1 MSTLLGFNYPV
12 TPSSLGYFYSAK
24 DTDVLKADLLQL
36 LLTNPGERIMTP
48 EYGTGLRRLVFDPAD
63 AILAQAAKDV
73 INTAIRRWEPR
84 IAVTAINTSVDEENN
99 LLKISIEFVDP
110 QNINEVEVLDVELP
124 L

>member
-1 MSTLLGFNYPV
+1 MATLLGFNYPV

-36 LLTNPGERIMTP
+36 LLTNPGERVMMP
-48 EYGTGLRRLVFDPAD
+48 EYGTGLRKLIFDPAD
-63 AILAQAAKDV
+63 SIMADTAKGLISNAIK
-73 INTAIRRWEPR
+73 RWEPR
-84 IAVTAINTSVDEENN
+84 IAVTAINTSIDEENN

-110 QNINEVEVLDVELP
+110 QNINEVEVLDLELP